1 MQGQLNSRGACAEPA
16 SAGGTTEGGKMRRP
30 ANVRGGPEAEQNT
43 DGDRSGGISG
53 SCRIGNVFL
62 GRESGRTERSGS
74 GLMGFAEVVWKGRP
88 GLQTPQQAGRRRDTC
103 LFGDGWRATERP
115 MVRSGTEVY
124 GCLCKRQQ
132 RQREGWVRSVF
143 CCSVASVAGSVHT
156 WSSCSAGDTDRLTR
170 GAGWRRCGPGW
181 ARPGWTAAP
190 ACTCADE
197 GGWERWGGAGWEQ
210 LS

>member
-1 MQGQLNSRGACAEPA
+1 MLSLRQQAAQQRVGKCAAPPMFGAGLKLSRTQMETDREGSADYAELAMSFLEENQDEQKGQ
-16 SAGGTTEGGKMRRP
+16 
-30 ANVRGGPEAEQNT
+30 
-43 DGDRSGGISG
+43 
-53 SCRIGNVFL
+53 
-62 GRESGRTERSGS
+62 GS

-132 RQREGWVRSVF
+132 RPREGWVRSVF

-197 GGWERWGGAGWEQ
+197 GGWERWGGAGWGEKE
-210 LS
+210 